1 MRGVQVKNAIIYS
14 IGNELVEGLIVDT
27 NSKFLSVHLKSLG
40 YNVIRIETL
49 PDVLDII
56 VRRISEGLSE
66 ADLLITTGG
75 LGPTEDDLTR
85 EAISKVLNKSLV
97 LNEEI
102 ANELIERALKYYNKA
117 PESVKKQALVLE
129 GAIVLDNP
137 VGTAPGQLI
146 KHNGKTI
153 VILPGPPVE
162 MIPVFESIKGELK
175 TDDELYTRRIKT
187 IGVPEAV
194 LIDEHKDLLYSNPQ
208 ITIATMASYE
218 RGVEVRLTGSVV
230 LKEEIDG
237 IVEQLTNLLGESVY
251 ALDDD
256 SIEDVVYKLLKENNL
271 TISFAE
277 SCTGGL
283 LSARFVDIPGVSS
296 VYKGGVVAYS
306 NESKANI
313 LRVPKDII
321 EKHGAVSEECV
332 SYMAKN
338 AREIFDSEFSVSIS
352 GIAGPTGGTPQKPVG
367 TVCFA
372 FASKKGV
379 KAFTYNLRGDR
390 EMIRKR
396 SALIGF
402 DIARRG
408 IREWLR
414 LEGNIKG

>member
-1 MRGVQVKNAIIYS
+1 MKNAIIYS

>member
-194 LIDEHKDLLYSNPQ
+194 LMDEHKDLLYSNPQ